1 MENLGKITVKFFLH
15 KKVAPKV
22 SPWLDN
28 VDCYP
33 LYIQVSYARNNTQFR
48 SFYKNIYSS
57 IDQAYENDI
66 ELINYEE
73 CLISKVLEYEIKTLK
88 EKFELK
94 GIGDRYMD
102 YAMGVDHYVD
112 SYLRQTFYNTLISI
126 DSEFNLLLD
135 PFNEKV
141 DTNIYYKAAKK
152 LINNLD
158 SYFPKF
164 FVKEIEWGTEFINWC
179 KDQKELPRIIDWLNR
194 IALNSYEIYLKNRK
208 FQDDIIRKRILFIN
222 KIIKITTKL
231 DIL

>member
-15 KKVAPKV
+15 KKVAPMV
-22 SPWLDN
+22 SPMLDN
-28 VDCYP
+28 VEYYP

-48 SFYKNIYSS
+48 SFYKNTYSS
-57 IDQAYENDI
+57 IDQAKENDI
-66 ELINYEE
+66 ELIKYEE
-73 CLISKVLEYEIKTLK
+73 NLIRKVVEYEAKIFK

-102 YAMGVDHYVD
+102 YAMGMDQYVD
-112 SYLRQTFYNTLISI
+112 SYLKRTFYDTLCSI
-126 DSEFNLLLD
+126 DSEFILLLD

-141 DTNIYYKAAKK
+141 NINTYHKAAKK

-164 FVKEIEWGTEFINWC
+164 FIKEIEWGTEFINWC
-179 KDQKELPRIIDWLNR
+179 KEQKELPRIIDWVNR
-194 IALNSYEIYLKNRK
+194 IALNNYEIYLKHRK

-222 KIIKITTKL
+222 KIIKITAKL
-231 DIL
+231 DII